1 MKRALSV
8 LILITLIF
16 SLPSC
21 RFSDDDNIIRYDLGA
36 DPTTLDPQASN
47 DKAGEIVLSH
57 VMEGLFDKDI
67 NGNIVNACAKS
78 YTVSEDGLI
87 YTFTLYDDLNWSN
100 GAKLTSDDFLFA
112 LTRLFL
118 PETKVSDIS
127 GYLCIK
133 NAAKIYKRELSV
145 DALGVSAPDETTLV
159 VELEYKDSSF
169 LHTLASVSAS
179 PCNREFFEKTKGK
192 YGIDHKNMIY
202 NNRFVINDWRAENYI
217 TLRPNN
223 DYRDQKAIKSDGIN
237 FYTYKNA
244 SAKERFFEGTTD
256 VVAISP
262 YDVKALD
269 SSKFKSMELSC
280 TTWALTFNQNNNVL
294 QNENLRKAL
303 LLCSQQISTTPDKE
317 IFSVADRMLP
327 LALNSKFDSPVL
339 TSSQTAFNLYQTA
352 LQELDLEKL
361 PTISI
366 ICPDYY
372 DFKLYLTYLQK
383 AWNDQLGVA
392 INFEV
397 LDESSFY
404 TSLYRGDYDIIIM
417 PITADSS
424 GELGVLNSFTSAS
437 GNNYI
442 GYKNAGFDSLV
453 SKASQQTVTE
463 DQLSLLYEAEKHL
476 IQSAVLT
483 PIFHEKE
490 YLGLNVR
497 VQDVAINPLGPE
509 IDFSYAAKK

>member
-8 LILITLIF
+8 LILIALIF
-16 SLPSC
+16 SLSSC

-36 DPTTLDPQASN
+36 DPITLDPQASN
-47 DKAGEIVLSH
+47 DKAGEVVLSH

-78 YTVSEDGLI
+78 YTVSDDGLI
-87 YTFTLYDDLNWSN
+87 YTFTLYDDLAWSN

-112 LTRLFL
+112 LTRIFL

-133 NAAKIYKRELSV
+133 NASKIYKGELPV
-145 DALGVSAPDETTLV
+145 GALGVSAPNETTLV
-159 VELEYKDSSF
+159 IELEYKDSSF
-169 LHTLASVSAS
+169 LHTLASISSS

-223 DYRDQKAIKSDGIN
+223 DYRNQKAIKSDGIN
-237 FYTYKNA
+237 FYTYKNVNP
-244 SAKERFFEGTTD
+244 KDRFFKETTD
-256 VVAISP
+256 VVTISHQ
-262 YDVKALD
+262 DIKTLD
-269 SSKFKSMELSC
+269 SNKFKSLELSC
-280 TTWALTFNQNNNVL
+280 TTWALTFNQNNTVL
-294 QNENLRKAL
+294 RNENLRKAL
-303 LLCSQQISTTPDKE
+303 LLCSQNINTTPDKE
-317 IFSVADRMLP
+317 LFSVADRILP
-327 LALNSKFDSPVL
+327 LALKPKFDSPAM
-339 TSSQTAFNLYQTA
+339 TSSKTAFDLYQTA
-352 LQELDLEKL
+352 LKELYLEKL
-361 PTISI
+361 PTINI

-383 AWNDQLGVA
+383 AWNDELGIA

-397 LDESSFY
+397 LDETSFY
-404 TSLYRGDYDIIIM
+404 ASLHNGDYDIIIM

-424 GELGVLNSFTSAS
+424 AELGVLNSFTSTS

-442 GYKNAGFDSLV
+442 GYKNAEFDLLV
-453 SKASQQTVTE
+453 SKASQQSVVE
-463 DQLSLLYEAEKHL
+463 DQLSLLYQAEKHL

-497 VQDVAINPLGPE
+497 VRDVAINPLGPE
-509 IDFSYAAKK
+509 IDFSYATKK

>member
-1 MKRALSV
+1 MKRALLV
-8 LILITLIF
+8 LILIALIF
-16 SLPSC
+16 QLQSC
-21 RFSDDDNIIRYDLGA
+21 RFSDDDSIIRYDLGA
-36 DPTTLDPQASN
+36 DPITLDPQASN

-67 NGNIVNACAKS
+67 NGNIVNACAKD
-78 YTVSEDGLI
+78 YTVSDNGLV
-87 YTFTLYDDLNWSN
+87 YTFTLYDNLTWSN

-112 LTRLFL
+112 FTRLFL
-118 PETKVSDIS
+118 PETKASDIS

-133 NAAKIYKRELSV
+133 NASKIYSRELSA
-145 DALGVSAPDETTLV
+145 DFLGVSAPDETTLII
-159 VELEYKDSSF
+159 ELDYADSSF
-169 LHTLASVSAS
+169 LHTLASVSSS

-202 NNRFVINDWRAENYI
+202 NNRFVINDWKAKSYI

-223 DYRDQKAIKSDGIN
+223 NFRDQMAIKSGGIN
-237 FYTYKNA
+237 FYTYDDFNIKD
-244 SAKERFFEGTTD
+244 RFFEETTD
-256 VVAISP
+256 VVSISH
-262 YDVKALD
+262 YDIKSLD

-280 TTWALTFNQNNNVL
+280 TTWALTFNQNNTVL

-303 LLCSQQISTTPDKE
+303 LLCSQQISTTPDEK
-317 IFSVADRMLP
+317 IFSVADRILP
-327 LALNSKFDSPVL
+327 LALESKFDPPVL
-339 TSSQTAFNLYQTA
+339 TASQSPFSLYQTA
-352 LQELDLEKL
+352 LDQLNLEKL

-383 AWNDQLGVA
+383 AWIDELGVA

-404 TSLYRGDYDIIIM
+404 SALYSGNYDIIIM
-417 PITADSS
+417 PITSNS
-424 GELGVLNSFTSAS
+424 NRELGVLSSFTSAS

-442 GYKNAGFDSLV
+442 SYKNAQYDSLV

-463 DQLSLLYEAEKHL
+463 ERLSLLYEAEKHL

-497 VQDVAINPLGPE
+497 VQDISINPLGPE
-509 IDFSYAAKK
+509 IDFTYAHKE